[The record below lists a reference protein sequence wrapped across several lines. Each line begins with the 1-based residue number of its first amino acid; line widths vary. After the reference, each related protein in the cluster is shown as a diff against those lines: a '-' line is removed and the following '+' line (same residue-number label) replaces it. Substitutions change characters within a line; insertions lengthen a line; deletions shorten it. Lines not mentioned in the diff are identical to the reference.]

1 MTRRQL
7 RREIN
12 QKLSMILLQARA
24 DRGESLCKVAG
35 ALSLSIFAMRRIEL
49 KPAAVP
55 ICILCEVIE
64 YYGFDTMEKASR
76 IFLEI
81 QLIEIQYRLRRSGIK
96 RFIDC
101 LQLEIKYV
109 WRRVLSGLSDI
120 IRRDL

>member
-24 DRGESLCKVAG
+24 DRGESLGKVAG
-35 ALSLSIFAMRRIEL
+35 ALSLSTFALRRIEL

-64 YYGFDTMEKASR
+64 YYGPDAMEKVST

-81 QLIEIQYRLRRSGIK
+81 HLIGSQYRLRESGIK
-96 RFIDC
+96 RFRDR
-101 LQLEIKYV
+101 LLFEIKYR
-109 WRRVLSGLSDI
+109 WRRVLSSLN
-120 IRRDL
+120 R